1 MINEGQVAESG
12 KHNELIKQQGLYFNL
27 VKDNQWLGDFI
38 SMIRDSDI
46 SSPLYR
52 LKDYLPEIEEL
63 NEYSKIYHHSNPNY
77 LDVLI
82 NPTELSIHVRS
93 TINLLYVL

>member
-1 MINEGQVAESG
+1 MV
-12 KHNELIKQQGLYFNL
+12 
-27 VKDNQWLGDFI
+27 GDFI